1 MPKILLSYLLQRQ
14 QTILL
19 LPHVCCLLTLYNHP
33 NLFISKSKRANGTE
47 QDMGNLVYAII
58 YGSIIALGLPLN
70 IVSLWILL
78 RHHGRKSPSAVFMG
92 NLVISDLLLILS
104 LSMRVYFYATG
115 SWHLGEMWCVWFTML
130 FRNNIRTSAIFI
142 TFISVDRLLAV
153 VYPLRSRL
161 IRTPVNAVKGS
172 VFVWAIVVLVN
183 IPESVGFLRN
193 FQNQTCFDSDT
204 ANMTQTSRRK
214 DEILE
219 LTIGYFQ
226 LVLLLTML
234 TVNIIST
241 VMVSCTLQRHLS
253 ESAKVNNKL
262 NVMLIF
268 AMNLMMFIVFFLPVS
283 FFVFFDH
290 LRPVL
295 NCLASVNCCLDPLL
309 YYFSFDGFWKRKEDV
324 ETSLA
329 SRGT

>member
-1 MPKILLSYLLQRQ
+1 MR
-14 QTILL
+14 
-19 LPHVCCLLTLYNHP
+19 
-33 NLFISKSKRANGTE
+33 
-47 QDMGNLVYAII
+47 NLVYATI
-58 YGSIIALGLPLN
+58 YGSIIAVGLPLN
-70 IVSLWILL
+70 IISLWILL
-78 RHHGRKSPSAVFMG
+78 RHHGRKSPSAVFMA
-92 NLVISDLLLILS
+92 NLVVSDLLLILS
-104 LSMRVYFYATG
+104 LSLRVYFYATG
-115 SWHLGEMWCVWFTML
+115 IWQLGGMWCVWFTML
-130 FRNNIRTSAIFI
+130 FRNNIRTSSIFI

-172 VFVWAIVVLVN
+172 VLVWTIVVMLN
-183 IPESVGFLRN
+183 IPESVVFLRN
-193 FQNQTCFDSDT
+193 FDNQTCFDSYT
-204 ANMTQTSRRK
+204 ANMNQTSRGN
-214 DEILE
+214 DEIVE

-226 LVLLLTML
+226 LVLMLTML

-241 VMVSCTLQRHLS
+241 VMVSCTLQRQLS

-268 AMNLMMFIVFFLPVS
+268 AMNLMMFVVFFLPVS
-283 FFVFFDH
+283 LVVFFDH

-295 NCLASVNCCLDPLL
+295 SCLASVNCCLDPVL